1 MLSLPCVQRC
11 ERGLKSGPENS
22 LVMMK
27 SLSQT
32 INFSPRN
39 LAASV
44 TLGVLICLAASNT
57 VFADSVTYKQI
68 RHSQSETSSAQNQ
81 DPQKPAEKPQEPKAV
96 ESPTHPEFVRLP
108 DGRIVKY
115 GPGIICEDECREPI
129 TPKVSRRT
137 RAAGPFWFIL
147 PPFAAG
153 ALVCAILCGSGD
165 TAQKP
170 PIVTPPGPI
179 DSPTPPPPA
188 EIPEPGTIVLVSI
201 GLGALAARELKLRKK
216 K

>member
-1 MLSLPCVQRC
+1 
-11 ERGLKSGPENS
+11 
-22 LVMMK
+22 MMK

-32 INFSPRN
+32 INFSPRD

-57 VFADSVTYKQI
+57 VFADSVTYNQIRQI

-153 ALVCAILCGSGD
+153 ALVCAILCGSND

-170 PIVTPPGPI
+170 PIVFPPGPV

-188 EIPEPGTIVLVSI
+188 EIPEPGTLVLVSI